1 MIEAKI
7 VAELKQ
13 AKKFGTKNKNRAMN
27 CLKRKKALEK
37 QLQTTCKR
45 PYQQF
50 CLNNSLDNQLAN
62 IESQLVALESA
73 EMNGEIL
80 ITMDHAGR
88 ALKNANNG
96 MTLEEV
102 DEMMDEI
109 QDAKDVADEI
119 NEAIAR
125 PLANSYVSSPIMFL

>member
-1 MIEAKI
+1 
-7 VAELKQ
+7 
-13 AKKFGTKNKNRAMN
+13 
-27 CLKRKKALEK
+27 
-37 QLQTTCKR
+37 
-45 PYQQF
+45 
-50 CLNNSLDNQLAN
+50 
-62 IESQLVALESA
+62 
-73 EMNGEIL
+73 MNGEIL

-125 PLANSYVSSPIMFL
+125 PLANSYVSRTIIILCKETYSFRNMTMMSFLQNWKSSNKKSLIQKCSMFHPPP